1 MTEHHQTTIFG
12 AIKNP
17 DFYPHAVSTI
27 EQRDTHISKVFLT
40 GNYAY
45 KIKKP
50 VNLEFL
56 DFTTLEKRRHFCW
69 QEINLNRRLAP
80 DVYLDVVLITLQDGR
95 YHMAGTGSIVEYA
108 VKMRQLP
115 ETSSMLQLV
124 RRRKLEKGS
133 INELAGVLAKFYSRA
148 STSESIDTVGC
159 RETLRI
165 NCEENFRQTTK
176 FVPEIIDQR
185 MFLIIQVATR
195 AFLQRKQ
202 ALFQRRIEHGKIRDC
217 HGDLRAGHIY
227 FADGIKITDCI
238 EFNDRFRYADITSD
252 LAFLTMDLD
261 FEGYP
266 QIGQDLITTYLETT
280 KDEEMLILI
289 DFYKCYRAYVRLKV
303 NCFHLQEESLLT
315 NAKSKLL
322 RETERFLKLAY
333 RYAVQFTRPTIW
345 VVCGLPAGGKSTIA
359 REMAKILGVQI
370 LQSDF
375 VRKQLLGVPM
385 DKPMDL
391 PFESGIYSKE
401 ASSLT
406 YGKLVMLAQEVVEK
420 GGSVI
425 LDATFSRRHQR
436 DEVIRLARDMDAN
449 ITFIEC
455 AASYEMLKKRLAD
468 REKTV
473 CISDARLRHLKQHK
487 AHFESS
493 DDLQNDMHL
502 KINTEESIDACM
514 RQILSHDYIF
524 LNQQTARAME
534 NLSS

>member
-1 MTEHHQTTIFG
+1 VVCG
-12 AIKNP
+12 LPAGGK
-17 DFYPHAVSTI
+17 STI
-27 EQRDTHISKVFLT
+27 
-40 GNYAY
+40 
-45 KIKKP
+45 
-50 VNLEFL
+50 
-56 DFTTLEKRRHFCW
+56 
-69 QEINLNRRLAP
+69 
-80 DVYLDVVLITLQDGR
+80 
-95 YHMAGTGSIVEYA
+95 
-108 VKMRQLP
+108 
-115 ETSSMLQLV
+115 
-124 RRRKLEKGS
+124 
-133 INELAGVLAKFYSRA
+133 
-148 STSESIDTVGC
+148 
-159 RETLRI
+159 
-165 NCEENFRQTTK
+165 
-176 FVPEIIDQR
+176 
-185 MFLIIQVATR
+185 
-195 AFLQRKQ
+195 
-202 ALFQRRIEHGKIRDC
+202 
-217 HGDLRAGHIY
+217 
-227 FADGIKITDCI
+227 
-238 EFNDRFRYADITSD
+238 
-252 LAFLTMDLD
+252 
-261 FEGYP
+261 
-266 QIGQDLITTYLETT
+266 
-280 KDEEMLILI
+280 
-289 DFYKCYRAYVRLKV
+289 
-303 NCFHLQEESLLT
+303 
-315 NAKSKLL
+315 
-322 RETERFLKLAY
+322 
-333 RYAVQFTRPTIW
+333 AVQFTRPTIW
-345 VVCGLPAGGKSTIA
+345 VVCGLPAGGKCTI
-359 REMAKILGVQI
+359 AKILGVQI

-473 CISDARLRHLKQHK
+473 CISDARLRHLKLHK